1 MLRGL
6 KIVGTLLLVPFAL
19 AAFVVFM
26 IAAVLWYYV
35 STLAYLGRS
44 IVVGIVRRLR
54 RASPAP
60 RLTGPHFAERSP
72 HKISVD

>member
-6 KIVGTLLLVPFAL
+6 KIFGTLLLVPFAL
-19 AAFVVFM
+19 AAFLVLMV
-26 IAAVLWYYV
+26 AAVLWYYL

-44 IVVGIVRRLR
+44 IVLGVVRRIR
-54 RASPAP
+54 RAPGP
-60 RLTGPHFAERSP
+60 RSLTGPHFAERTP

>member
-6 KIVGTLLLVPFAL
+6 KIVGMALLVPFAL
-19 AAFVVFM
+19 AAFLVLM

-44 IVVGIVRRLR
+44 IVVGVAGRLR
-54 RASPAP
+54 RVSQTP
-60 RLTGPHFAERSP
+60 LTGPHFPERTS

>member
-19 AAFVVFM
+19 AAFLVFM

-44 IVVGIVRRLR
+44 IVVGIGRRLR
-54 RASPAP
+54 RASQATP
-60 RLTGPHFAERSP
+60 LTGPHFAERSP